1 MMAKM
6 MTILVPFLSFAT
18 TYIPSY
24 THNMFTLM
32 LDLRFK
38 FLDVV
43 KNFVGWVKVME
54 MVVEYDTKSLMSLVV
69 VAFHL

>member
-6 MTILVPFLSFAT
+6 TTILAPFLSFAT

-32 LDLRFK
+32 LDLHCK
-38 FLDVV
+38 CLDVV

-54 MVVEYDTKSLMSLVV
+54 MVAEYDTKSLMSLVV

>member
-1 MMAKM
+1 M

-38 FLDVV
+38 CLDVV

-54 MVVEYDTKSLMSLVV
+54 MVAENDTKSLMSLVV